1 MKLIWAENHTGVI
14 LVAETKAQ
22 VAFAELLTAYLNAHR
37 FTTVT
42 KGTTIVKAKYM
53 ILPDDDDVL

>member
-22 VAFAELLTAYLNAHR
+22 VAFAELFTADLTAHR
-37 FTTVT
+37 YSET
-42 KGTTIVKAKYM
+42 KQGKAIIKAKYM
-53 ILPDDDDVL
+53 IIPEEEDD